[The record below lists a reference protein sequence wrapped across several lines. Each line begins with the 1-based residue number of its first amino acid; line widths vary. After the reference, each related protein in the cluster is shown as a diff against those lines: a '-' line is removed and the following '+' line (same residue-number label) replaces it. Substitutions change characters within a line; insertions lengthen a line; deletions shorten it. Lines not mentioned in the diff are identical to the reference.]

1 MMRNWLGSLSFKRKA
16 ALLGLGVMAFQL
28 PLGSCQFDQITATST
43 VTLDG
48 REVIMNLIRGAILTP
63 IDTFI
68 TDSVNELFD
77 EFDSSD

>member
-1 MMRNWLGSLSFKRKA
+1 MRNRSLKKKA
-16 ALLGLGVMAFQL
+16 VLLGLGAMVFQL
-28 PLGSCQFDQITATST
+28 PLGSCEFDQITATST

-48 REVIMNLIRGAILTP
+48 REVIVNLIRGAILTP

-77 EFDSSD
+77 EFENSD